1 MIYINSTSTN
11 QYSFCLQI
19 LNNIYLME
27 MKKSLILSLIA
38 SERFVMTGPL
48 TVNFLFIFT
57 GNPRISLQTVNIMVM
72 MVVNFYGQEGAIYS

>member
-48 TVNFLFIFT
+48 NFLFIFT
-57 GNPRISLQTVNIMVM
+57 VNPRISLQTVNIMVM
-72 MVVNFYGQEGAIYS
+72 MVVNFYGQEGAI